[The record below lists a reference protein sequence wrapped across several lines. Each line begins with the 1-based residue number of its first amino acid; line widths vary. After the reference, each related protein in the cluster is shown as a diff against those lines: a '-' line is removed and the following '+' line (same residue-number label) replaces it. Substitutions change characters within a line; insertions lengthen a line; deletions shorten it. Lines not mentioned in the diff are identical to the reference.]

1 MLSGFHPA
9 SDLMI
14 NHQDNGIIKIRNQA
28 VKLMSY
34 EVDIKNI
41 HMKKVAKENLLQIRD
56 LLSMI
61 CQEDYTAKPE
71 ILSGAS
77 IGQHVR
83 HILEF
88 YLLLVSG
95 SFSGTISYDK
105 RERNVKL
112 EALPD
117 YAVQTI
123 DRLLKGLDTLE
134 LVDPVKLIADYSEVG
149 SSENL
154 INSSVGR
161 ELAYCIEHSIHH
173 QALIKAALIS
183 LGSENLTNEQFGVAY
198 STIRYR
204 KDSCAQ

>member
-1 MLSGFHPA
+1 
-9 SDLMI
+9 
-14 NHQDNGIIKIRNQA
+14 
-28 VKLMSY
+28 
-34 EVDIKNI
+34 
-41 HMKKVAKENLLQIRD
+41 MKSVAKENLLQIKD
-56 LLSMI
+56 LLSNI
-61 CQEDYTAKPE
+61 TETNYTDKPK

-105 RERNVKL
+105 RERDIRIENSPEFAIQTIERLIKGVDTLDNNLAVKL
-112 EALPD
+112 EAD
-117 YAVQTI
+117 YTAGGNIQ
-123 DRLLKGLDTLE
+123 
-134 LVDPVKLIADYSEVG
+134 
-149 SSENL
+149 NL

-173 QALIKAALIS
+173 QALIKAGLIALG
-183 LGSENLTNEQFGVAY
+183 LGNVTDEHFGFAY

-204 KDSCAQ
+204 KDQCAQ